1 MGKLHRLEV
10 RGREVTVIEQPR
22 RGELTSLLARSP
34 SREARFVLD
43 GDRLYVMDAHAVLHT
58 DLRKRVAPA
67 LDLTPATN
75 GNLYQETASGSLV
88 VTAVPSQ
95 CREHVRRAEILH
107 RLARPGRLCWA
118 STLDPDTPV
127 AVLDPDAEQD
137 ADPHAAVVQ
146 LWQRET
152 APRLRALA
160 DAGGQDGSNAAG
172 MLAGKAQ
179 DYLQGGPPSFV
190 DDGSDWLASRLSA
203 IRIIEPGRGTIRLGA
218 CETGFVYRDARPAIR
233 RAGQPAPHG
242 PRLVALES
250 HAWRHGDG
258 EIDAADRILLESEIA
273 CAMAATGFEVRIQ
286 APGTL
291 S

>member
-107 RLARPGRLCWA
+107 RLARPGRLCLS
-118 STLDPDTPV
+118 STLDPDTPTDL
-127 AVLDPDAEQD
+127 LDPDAEQD

-160 DAGGQDGSNAAG
+160 DTGHDGSNAAG
-172 MLAGKAQ
+172 MLTGKAQ
-179 DYLQGGPPSFV
+179 DYLQAGPPSFV
-190 DDGSDWLASRLSA
+190 DDGGDWLASRMCA
-203 IRIIEPGRGTIRLGA
+203 IRMTRPGYGAIRLGA
-218 CETGFVYRDARPAIR
+218 CETGFVCRDGQPGTRWT
-233 RAGQPAPHG
+233 GQPAPHG

-258 EIDAADRILLESEIA
+258 EIDVADRILLESEIA